1 MWQNKSEIFWNNIIR
16 TVFATLKGCV
26 GGAVTQVQKIYG
38 QNMRISVYNVQ
49 LPHKNLVINKL
60 KAPQQRDIQSAE
72 KNLPAQMSAK
82 RNP

>member
-1 MWQNKSEIFWNNIIR
+1 M
-16 TVFATLKGCV
+16 

-72 KNLPAQMSAK
+72 KTCLLKCQQKEIPRDDSSTV
-82 RNP
+82 